1 MKATQAQ
8 IKIEALRAAKR
19 IVKAEIVKAGDKV
32 SSFAAKDITECAKI
46 VISRN
51 PNITKNAKR
60 RLNRIHQ

>member
-8 IKIEALRAAKR
+8 IKMEALRAAKR

-32 SSFAAKDITECAKI
+32 SSFAAKDITDWAKE

-60 RLNRIHQ
+60 RLNRVHQ

>member
-8 IKIEALRAAKR
+8 IKMEALRAARR
-19 IVKAEIVKAGDKV
+19 IVKAEVVKAGGKISWV
-32 SSFAAKDITECAKI
+32 AAKDITECAKK

-60 RLNRIHQ
+60 RLNRLH